1 MREHAATHVPL
12 SSKGASEPF
21 PWDDVLAFC
30 LGEVGLAPDAVWR
43 ATPREVALMI
53 RARRARAGTLLAPS
67 RADFSDLLTRYPDAS
82 N

>member
-1 MREHAATHVPL
+1 MREHAATDVPQI
-12 SSKGASEPF
+12 ARRAPEPF

-53 RARRARAGTLLAPS
+53 RARRGRAGAIPAP
-67 RADFSDLLTRYPDAS
+67 RPADFADLLTRYPDTP